1 MGMST
6 LALDVTNA
14 ESIKT
19 CHSEVAK
26 ITGGTLDILVN
37 NAYVP
42 LPPSP
47 ISTNQTLTPP
57 QGKDTY
63 NSRYRY
69 RPRRRA

>member
-19 CHSEVAK
+19 CHSEVAA

-37 NAYVP
+37 NAFVP
-42 LPPSP
+42 PPP
-47 ISTNQTLTPP
+47 ALCL
-57 QGKDTY
+57 
-63 NSRYRY
+63 
-69 RPRRRA
+69 RP